1 MIHRANAR
9 KGEAPAVRM
18 KDTDGFTE
26 VNLKINPKAATRA
39 PEQGVRA
46 SIRGEVAWA
55 GSSGKTTTGGR
66 RA

>member
-1 MIHRANAR
+1 
-9 KGEAPAVRM
+9 M